1 MKNIEVLNKYPFMLS
16 VLTCKWNGFWSPDKN
31 FNLESLN
38 NLIENFPEFLAPI
51 KIIEI
56 KRKLNSKFL
65 KAQM

>member
-1 MKNIEVLNKYPFMLS
+1 MKNIEVLNKYFFMFL
-16 VLTCKWNGFWSPDKN
+16 VLICKWNGFWSFDKN

-38 NLIENFPEFLAPI
+38 NLIENFLEFLVLI

-65 KAQM
+65 KV